1 MPSSIT
7 LTVSHLPTSTSFFL
21 SALQPLEYAYR
32 GRTGQTIGFGSTLD
46 KTAPADFWI
55 TQEVPGFPATAAHV
69 AFNASSRAAVQEFF
83 VAALK
88 AGGKI
93 HGEPCV
99 RDSSGY
105 YSSAVIDFD
114 GNSIEAVY
122 RPSFSDDKENDSK
135 SDVSKMSSVKAPSTV
150 ARSTV
155 SRAPSA
161 PSVAAAPQAQ
171 TNTSGGVID
180 NLFAEVRNAA
190 DVARNLVGQV
200 RQHNPQST
208 QDTSGNS
215 SSGVVIGTLLGVAA
229 GAALHYAFSN
239 NSNGGDNGNAG
250 DHGTNATDAKDVKVD
265 NAGTNS
271 NEQTRPSG
279 APRSLTEPPPRS
291 EYSSNNQTRQP
302 RAIEAPPSSF
312 HPKMITMHDHDTS
325 SDQGSTVRPRR
336 SSSVTGYSTASKR
349 TSTRMIEAAP
359 PSSYKAPSAL
369 TTISSRHADRRSRS
383 RASSASR
390 HTRGRSQSTGD
401 RTIVRVAETVASAA
415 RYALPESIISRA
427 TSKRSAR
434 EPSPESIVSAA
445 RYALPESTI
454 SKSTSRRSARD
465 SSPETTTT
473 AARYPLPES
482 TVSKATSRRSARES
496 SPDTVTNAARYALP
510 ESTVS
515 KATSKRSSR
524 HPSPTRYPLP
534 ESTVS
539 KATSKRSSRHASPSR
554 YPLPASTT
562 SRVTSKATSKASS
575 AHTVVRDQKPEDYPL
590 PASQASTWIGST
602 TSKHESRSGRSYITS
617 GSKSVISKSQDL
629 RKLDLPKGELT
640 PDDSVSQIS
649 VARSSRSRRSRA

>member
-21 SALQPLEYAYR
+21 SALQPLDYAYR

-69 AFNASSRAAVQEFF
+69 AFNASSRAAVQDFF

-88 AGGKI
+88 AGGRI

-135 SDVSKMSSVKAPSTV
+135 SDISRMSSVKAPSTV

-161 PSVAAAPQAQ
+161 LSVAAAPPAQ
-171 TNTSGGVID
+171 TSTSGGVID

-200 RQHNPQST
+200 RQQNPQST
-208 QDTSGNS
+208 QDSSGNN
-215 SSGVVIGTLLGVAA
+215 SSGVMIGTLLGVAA

-239 NSNGGDNGNAG
+239 NNNGGDNGNAG
-250 DHGTNATDAKDVKVD
+250 DQGNNAKDVNVD

-271 NEQTRPSG
+271 NEQTRPPG
-279 APRSLTEPPPRS
+279 APRSMTDPPPRS
-291 EYSSNNQTRQP
+291 EYSSYSQTRQP

-312 HPKMITMHDHDTS
+312 HPKMITMHENDTS
-325 SDQGSTVRPRR
+325 SDQGSAVRPRR

-401 RTIVRVAETVASAA
+401 RTIVRVAESITSAA

-434 EPSPESIVSAA
+434 EPSPESEVTAA
-445 RYALPESTI
+445 RYALPESTV

-482 TVSKATSRRSARES
+482 VVSKATSRRSVRES
-496 SPDTVTNAARYALP
+496 SPETITSAARYA
-510 ESTVS
+510 
-515 KATSKRSSR
+515 
-524 HPSPTRYPLP
+524 LP

-562 SRVTSKATSKASS
+562 SKATSKASS
-575 AHTVVRDQKPEDYPL
+575 ARTVIRDQMPEDYPL
-590 PASQASTWIGST
+590 PASQASTRIGST
-602 TSKHESRSGRSYITS
+602 TSKHESRSGRSYISS

>member
-21 SALQPLEYAYR
+21 SALQPLDYAYR

-55 TQEVPGFPATAAHV
+55 TQEAPGFPATAAHV
-69 AFNASSRAAVQEFF
+69 AFNASSRAAVQDFF

-135 SDVSKMSSVKAPSTV
+135 SDISRMSSVKAPSAV

-161 PSVAAAPQAQ
+161 LSVAAAPPAQ
-171 TNTSGGVID
+171 TSTSGGVID

-190 DVARNLVGQV
+190 DVARNLIGQV
-200 RQHNPQST
+200 GQHNPQST
-208 QDTSGNS
+208 QDPSGNNS
-215 SSGVVIGTLLGVAA
+215 NGVVIGTLLGVAA

-239 NSNGGDNGNAG
+239 NTNGGDNGNAG
-250 DHGTNATDAKDVKVD
+250 DQGNNANDAKDVNVD

-271 NEQTRPSG
+271 NEQTRPPG
-279 APRSLTEPPPRS
+279 APRSMTDPPPRS
-291 EYSSNNQTRQP
+291 EYSSYSQTRQP
-302 RAIEAPPSSF
+302 RAIEAPPSF
-312 HPKMITMHDHDTS
+312 HPKMITMHENDTS

-434 EPSPESIVSAA
+434 EPSPESVVSAA
-445 RYALPESTI
+445 RYALPESTV

-482 TVSKATSRRSARES
+482 IISKATSRRSVRES
-496 SPDTVTNAARYALP
+496 SPETITSAALYALP

-562 SRVTSKATSKASS
+562 SKATSKASS
-575 AHTVVRDQKPEDYPL
+575 ARTVIRDQKPEDYPL
-590 PASQASTWIGST
+590 PASQASTQIGST
-602 TSKHESRSGRSYITS
+602 TSKHESRSGRSYISS

>member
-21 SALQPLEYAYR
+21 SALQPLDYAYR

-55 TQEVPGFPATAAHV
+55 TQEAPGFPATAAHV
-69 AFNASSRAAVQEFF
+69 AFNASSRAAVQDFF

-135 SDVSKMSSVKAPSTV
+135 SDISRMSSVKAPSAV

-161 PSVAAAPQAQ
+161 LSVAAAPPAQ
-171 TNTSGGVID
+171 TSTSGGVID

-190 DVARNLVGQV
+190 DVARNLIGQV
-200 RQHNPQST
+200 GQHNPQST
-208 QDTSGNS
+208 QDPSGNNS
-215 SSGVVIGTLLGVAA
+215 NGVVIGTLLGVAA

-239 NSNGGDNGNAG
+239 NTNGGDNGNAG
-250 DHGTNATDAKDVKVD
+250 DQGNNANDAKDVNVD

-271 NEQTRPSG
+271 NEQTRPPG
-279 APRSLTEPPPRS
+279 APRSMTDPPPRS
-291 EYSSNNQTRQP
+291 EYSSYSQTRQP
-302 RAIEAPPSSF
+302 RAIEAPPSF
-312 HPKMITMHDHDTS
+312 HPKMITMHENDTS

-434 EPSPESIVSAA
+434 EPSPESVVSAA
-445 RYALPESTI
+445 RYALPESI
-454 SKSTSRRSARD
+454 I
-465 SSPETTTT
+465 
-473 AARYPLPES
+473 
-482 TVSKATSRRSARES
+482 SKATSRRSVRES
-496 SPDTVTNAARYALP
+496 SPETITSAARYALP

-524 HPSPTRYPLP
+524 HPSLTRYPLP

-562 SRVTSKATSKASS
+562 SKATSKASS
-575 AHTVVRDQKPEDYPL
+575 ARTVIRDQKPEDYPL
-590 PASQASTWIGST
+590 PASQASTQIGST
-602 TSKHESRSGRSYITS
+602 TSKHESRSGRSYISS